1 LHGKIASALA
11 LHPSKHCDRYRR
23 YEYEAISADNVTVN
37 TVPNVEELS
46 EMIGKNEE
54 TLEPYQSLQ
63 QLFIL
68 DEFLKYSKM
77 AEQLLTF
84 TQATNFD
91 TATFNDP
98 FLIAKK
104 LRQIEKARNTIFS
117 DVDDFL
123 DSSFIGEL
131 KNALNS
137 FRDGIAEIL
146 LSDKRDN
153 PNGQSIRGVLE
164 QVLDPYMDMN
174 DKDFVS
180 TSKKAVLTLFDWAV
194 QTDRNINT
202 QLTKVLLS
210 NDKGESTASELM
222 KLKKAAEDPSNRL
235 YNNYVLKALQLE
247 KGDNE
252 NEPDN
257 LYINAKATKVYDQN
271 QIIYALRE
279 IKKLLPESQKPLYG
293 NLVRLAVLQSGL
305 SNSRISFTSL
315 LPFEDFVEVY
325 NQTLSKIDKLP
336 NLSDFVDMN
345 VFERSNWNDGNIVD
359 QHKERVI
366 ITKKGRF
373 KPETTLVSKKLKDA
387 MDKGQIPK
395 TINISANSMEANSD
409 VITYIWSDMTVNKDT
424 KREMVK
430 KGDYSFMKKG
440 LFKKVYSKNKKG
452 ISSPIVYETI
462 STDKKTGKTTVYKNY
477 VYKMI
482 NAWGDSLYAKEFYD
496 KKYPSIS
503 KSTVSQAS
511 VFDNGYEKV
520 VEKTVTTV
528 VAGLD
533 FTKKQS
539 AEVEDNVIVEILG
552 NSAYVEG
559 DEFIFLSEEESLPLQ
574 TEEEKKDDTCNPF

>member
-1 LHGKIASALA
+1 
-11 LHPSKHCDRYRR
+11 
-23 YEYEAISADNVTVN
+23 
-37 TVPNVEELS
+37 
-46 EMIGKNEE
+46 
-54 TLEPYQSLQ
+54 
-63 QLFIL
+63 
-68 DEFLKYSKM
+68 
-77 AEQLLTF
+77 
-84 TQATNFD
+84 
-91 TATFNDP
+91 
-98 FLIAKK
+98 
-104 LRQIEKARNTIFS
+104 
-117 DVDDFL
+117 
-123 DSSFIGEL
+123 
-131 KNALNS
+131 
-137 FRDGIAEIL
+137 
-146 LSDKRDN
+146 
-153 PNGQSIRGVLE
+153 
-164 QVLDPYMDMN
+164 MDMN

-247 KGDNE
+247 KGNNE

-325 NQTLSKIDKLP
+325 NDTLSKIDKLP

-345 VFERSNWNDGNIVD
+345 VFERENWNDTNIVD

-366 ITKKGRF
+366 LTKKGNYF
-373 KPETTLVSKKLKDA
+373 KPETTMVSNKLKIA
-387 MDKGQIPK
+387 MSNGKIPK

-409 VITYIWSDMTVNKDT
+409 VITYIWSDMSVNKT
-424 KREMVK
+424 IKKEMAKR
-430 KGDYSFMKKG
+430 GDYSFMKKG
-440 LFKKVYSKNKKG
+440 LFKKVYSKTKKG
-452 ISSPIVYETI
+452 ISSPIVYE
-462 STDKKTGKTTVYKNY
+462 SVSKDKKTKKTTVYKNY

-482 NAWGDSLYAKEFYD
+482 NAWGDSLYAKEFYG
-496 KKYPSIS
+496 KTYPEVATSTIS
-503 KSTVSQAS
+503 RPS

-520 VEKTVTTV
+520 DVKAKVTVLGDTV
-528 VAGLD
+528 I
-533 FTKKQS
+533 TKG
-539 AEVEDNVIVEILG
+539 EVEDSVIVNILG

-559 DEFIFLSEEESLPLQ
+559 DEFVFASEEESLPLQ
-574 TEEEKKDDTCNPF
+574 TQEEKKDDTCNPF